1 MLLIKTSLLFFPMSQ
16 QSLPVL
22 RKSLKWI
29 PNQIVCGRTSERCL
43 QGWILNRWVTLVN
56 GGTQL
61 FQHSLK
67 FRMHRLISHS
77 LKLDFKGIIVWIWKF
92 WNMWKIVRPHKG
104 RNPLPHMWVTHTH
117 SHLQTDC
124 SWGRRVELNWS
135 EFTALESP
143 GQCVVKSS
151 AQVRYLYRPDLITL
165 AQTWIAGTVLGQGY
179 RGFFH
184 QNNYCIFRIYWA
196 DLNHIFLFS
205 LELFP
210 VYAFGQFIQGRV
222 LEWGET
228 VQSYLFREH

>member
-1 MLLIKTSLLFFPMSQ
+1 MLMIKTSLLFFPMSQ

-92 WNMWKIVRPHKG
+92 WNMWKIVRPHKD
-104 RNPLPHMWVTHTH
+104 RYPLPHMWVTHTFT
-117 SHLQTDC
+117 SPDRLFMRQK
-124 SWGRRVELNWS
+124 SRAELVWIHCIGITWS
-135 EFTALESP
+135 VC
-143 GQCVVKSS
+143 GQKFS
-151 AQVRYLYRPDLITL
+151 T
-165 AQTWIAGTVLGQGY
+165 GQ
-179 RGFFH
+179 
-184 QNNYCIFRIYWA
+184 IF
-196 DLNHIFLFS
+196 
-205 LELFP
+205 
-210 VYAFGQFIQGRV
+210 V
-222 LEWGET
+222 
-228 VQSYLFREH
+228 